1 MERVAGGGCFE
12 PIIFSF
18 PNKKED
24 FFAFRLS
31 LSLSPFE
38 KGERGEERREFSHHL
53 KLLAK
58 KG

>member
-1 MERVAGGGCFE
+1 MERVAGGKCFE

-31 LSLSPFE
+31 LSHSPLE
-38 KGERGEERREFSHHL
+38 GERGERREFSHHL